1 MEEEKKEKKLNYI
14 EPVYGPDIFY
24 PELLNPDE
32 SQLADALGI
41 SNEREIILREGL
53 QQAIKESSEFKEF
66 FPKIQP
72 YITHV
77 NDLVYL
83 CVTLGIQSEAHKH
96 VKKDIKSGS
105 DTERM
110 SEVLKEIIEKHGKG
124 FGGPIQEST
133 RTVRVKSPS
142 PLKTK
147 LSKFDDLLKPPQ
159 TPSASYNSFNTDDVI
174 YPDNR

>member
-32 SQLADALGI
+32 SDLSKVLGI
-41 SNEREIILREGL
+41 SDERKEILGEGL
-53 QQAIKESSEFKEF
+53 KQAIKESSEFKEF

-83 CVTLGIQSEAHKH
+83 CVTLGIQSEAHKQA
-96 VKKDIKSGS
+96 KKDIKSVKK
-105 DTERM
+105 E
-110 SEVLKEIIEKHGKG
+110 EFEKALKDFMENHSAGLG
-124 FGGPIQEST
+124 NPIQEST
-133 RTVRVKSPS
+133 RTPHVKSPS
-142 PLKTK
+142 PLKTR
-147 LSKFDDLLKPPQ
+147 LSKFDDLLKQPQPP
-159 TPSASYNSFNTDDVI
+159 TASYDAYNTDDVI
-174 YPDNR
+174 HPDLT